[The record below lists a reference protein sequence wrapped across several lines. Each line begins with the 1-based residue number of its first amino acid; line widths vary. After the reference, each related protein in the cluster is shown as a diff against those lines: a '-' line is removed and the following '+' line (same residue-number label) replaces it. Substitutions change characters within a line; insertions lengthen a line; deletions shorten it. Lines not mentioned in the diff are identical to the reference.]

1 MKNFILTFVFA
12 FYLFSALAQSPQ
24 KISYQAVVRNSSN
37 QLVANGPVGM
47 RISILQGSVSGSNVY
62 IETQSLNTN
71 ANGLVSLEIGGGAV
85 VSGNFSTIDWSAGPY
100 FIKTDTD
107 PLGGTNYT
115 ITGTTQFLS
124 VPYALYAERSGTPG
138 TPGPAGP
145 QGNPGPAGATG
156 LTGATGP
163 QGNPGP
169 TGPTGPAGA
178 AGATG
183 PQGSIGLT
191 GPAGATG
198 LTGPTGPQ
206 GNQGPVGVAGA
217 TGPQGPI
224 GLTGPAGSTGL
235 TGATGPQGNPGPAG
249 PVGNTGPQGS
259 IGLTGPVGPT
269 GLTGATGPQGNPGP
283 VGQSGASGIVT
294 SGIIAGS
301 ISTIPGF
308 AFAGTYSFVGPTTT
322 ITITSSTQ
330 RVIVFG
336 SLPLGSTI
344 AGYTPFYL
352 GACFQSAIPGSP
364 IANFVGGN
372 FMALRPYFN
381 ASDRSTYSISAAITG
396 LTPGTYSIGAGIS
409 NYGPLTLDYNDY
421 SNLAYM
427 IVEQ

>member
-1 MKNFILTFVFA
+1 MKNFILTFVFT

-24 KISYQAVVRNSSN
+24 KISYQAVIRNSSN
-37 QLVANGPVGM
+37 QLVTNGPVGM

-71 ANGLVSLEIGGGAV
+71 ANGLVSLEIGAGTV
-85 VSGNFSTIDWSAGPY
+85 VSGNFGTIDWSAGPY

-107 PLGGTNYT
+107 PSGGTNYT

-156 LTGATGP
+156 LTGPTGP
-163 QGNPGP
+163 QGNP
-169 TGPTGPAGA
+169 GPAGA

-183 PQGSIGLT
+183 PQGPIGLT

-206 GNQGPVGVAGA
+206 GNQGPAGVTGD

-224 GLTGPAGSTGL
+224 GLIGPD
-235 TGATGPQGNPGPAG
+235 
-249 PVGNTGPQGS
+249 
-259 IGLTGPVGPT
+259 GPT

-283 VGQSGASGIVT
+283 VGPTGIVT
-294 SGIIAGS
+294 SGNLSGGLPTLIASGA
-301 ISTIPGF
+301 T
-308 AFAGTYSFVGPTTT
+308 AYTFVGPTTF

-336 SLPLGSTI
+336 TLALGSSV
-344 AGYTPFYL
+344 AGNGIFQL
-352 GACFQSAIPGSP
+352 GACYQDTIPGSP
-364 IANFVGGN
+364 ITNFVG
-372 FMALRPYFN
+372 N
-381 ASDRSTYSISAAITG
+381 AYVQFFPSFTGLSSSSYGISSSVTG
-396 LTPGTYSIGAGIS
+396 LTPGIYKIGAGVY
-409 NYGPLTLDYNDY
+409 NVGTLALNFNDF
-421 SNLAYM
+421 SNLVYM